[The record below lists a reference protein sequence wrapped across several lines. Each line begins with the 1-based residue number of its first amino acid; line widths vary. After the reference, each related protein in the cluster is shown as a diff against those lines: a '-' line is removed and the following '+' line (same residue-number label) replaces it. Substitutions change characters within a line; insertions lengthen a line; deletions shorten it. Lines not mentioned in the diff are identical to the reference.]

1 MINYSV
7 IIPHKNIPQLLQRC
21 LDSIPLRKDIQ
32 VIVVDDNS
40 DASKVD
46 FEHFPGLNRPNA
58 QVIFTKEGKGAG
70 YARNVGLKYAKGRWV
85 LFADADDY
93 YTDKAWPVFDEH
105 LEDEVDILY
114 FSVDFVDSETL
125 LPATRNMKNN
135 QVVKSYLAREQDG
148 EIMLRYTCWEPWNK
162 MWKRTFISANNL
174 LFEEIPKGNDAMFV
188 LHGGD
193 KAHKIQAVDIPLYVV
208 TYRKDSLTYNLNI
221 ETLKSSCLL
230 RIRINKFYKERNL
243 RYLRCP
249 LLCFVKRAYVDYGL
263 KSALYF
269 LWLIIVNK
277 GDIWFSLKS
286 VIEKRIAGS
295 RI

>member
-46 FEHFPGLNRPNA
+46 FEHFPGLNRPNT

-70 YARNVGLKYAKGRWV
+70 YARNVGLKYAKSRWV

-105 LEDEVDILY
+105 LKDEVDILY
-114 FSVDFVDSETL
+114 FSVDFVDSDTL

-135 QVVKSYLAREQDG
+135 QVVKSYLAGEKDG
-148 EIMLRYTCWEPWNK
+148 EILLRYTCWEPWNK
-162 MWKRTFISANNL
+162 MWKGTFISANNL

-188 LHGGD
+188 LNGGD

-208 TYRKDSLTYNLNI
+208 TYRKDSLTYNINKK
-221 ETLKSSCLL
+221 TLESSCLL
-230 RIRINKFYKERNL
+230 KIRINEFYMTRHLN
-243 RYLRCP
+243 YLRDS
-249 LLCFVKRAYVDYGL
+249 LLPYVKRAYKDFGIFY
-263 KSALYF
+263 SLYIV
-269 LWLIIVNK
+269 WLIVINN
-277 GDIWFSLKS
+277 GGLWFSIKTTVAKKVL
-286 VIEKRIAGS
+286 RD
-295 RI
+295 RL